1 MINMQFT
8 FNLFDSVV
16 FHLYASH
23 SEGLEK
29 VLFFFF
35 KKRLAVI
42 HLKGEQ
48 KLKCHLPSQAT

>member
-29 VLFFFF
+29 VLFFFL
-35 KKRLAVI
+35 KKDW
-42 HLKGEQ
+42 Q
-48 KLKCHLPSQAT
+48 